1 MRVLQYGVSAVA
13 RARMKRVV
21 PRRENFGK
29 VNRMGAR
36 ARTCVSVRLRAREK
50 WIVVT

>member
-1 MRVLQYGVSAVA
+1 MVA
-13 RARMKRVV
+13 ERARVV
-21 PRRENFGK
+21 SLEPRGKNFGM

-50 WIVVT
+50 RIVVT